1 MPRWIAFLPE
11 SKPDGPVGSPES
23 LLRNHDGGHAPVS
36 YLELFFDLVYV
47 FAITQVSHFLLKHPG
62 WVGLAEGVALFLA
75 VWWAWMYTT
84 WVANWADP
92 ERVPVRFMLL
102 MVMLASMI
110 MAVALPKAFGHGRDD
125 MGWIFAASYSGLQ
138 ILRTAFMIWAM
149 GRDDRAAGINMTR
162 IGSWFILSAV
172 FWAAGV
178 LTDDT
183 GYRIGLWLAAL
194 AIEYTG
200 PSVGYRVPGLGRSDP
215 SEWRISGGHMAE
227 RCALFVIIALG
238 EGIIV
243 TGASFAQ
250 SVQDASRVLAFL
262 LAFVGSVLMWW
273 IYFDRGA
280 ARGADHI
287 EHHAEPGRVARNAY
301 TYLHMPIV
309 AGIVITAVAD
319 AIVLEHP
326 GGATP
331 VRLALFQSIGLLVY
345 LLGIGT
351 FKRFSSQRGNFPIS
365 HWAGVAMLLAL
376 FGFTAVRPPSAL
388 AFIALSV
395 TILAVVVV
403 WEWGSFHG
411 GWRERFERMSIRSA

>member
-1 MPRWIAFLPE
+1 MPE

-47 FAITQVSHFLLKHPG
+47 FATTQVSHFLLMHPG
-62 WVGLAEGVALFLA
+62 WAGLAEGVVLFLA

-92 ERVPVRFMLL
+92 ERVPVRFVLL

-110 MAVALPKAFGHGRDD
+110 MAVALPKAFGHGKNDL
-125 MGWIFAASYSGLQ
+125 GLIFAASYCGLQ
-138 ILRTAFMIWAM
+138 IFRTAFMVWAM
-149 GRDDRAAGINMTR
+149 GRDDRAGGINMAR
-162 IGSWFILSAV
+162 ILSWFVLSAL
-172 FWAAGV
+172 FWGAGAFAH
-178 LTDDT
+178 DT
-183 GYRIGLWLAAL
+183 AWRIGLWLTAL
-194 AIEYTG
+194 TIEYTG
-200 PSVGYRVPGLGRSDP
+200 PSVGYRVPGLGKSDP

-250 SVQDASRVLAFL
+250 SEQDASRVLAFL
-262 LAFVGSVLMWW
+262 FAFLGSVLMWW

-319 AIVLEHP
+319 AILLERP
-326 GGATP
+326 EGAAP
-331 VRLALFQSIGLLVY
+331 ARLVLFQCIGLLVY
-345 LLGIGT
+345 VLGIGT
-351 FKRFSSQRGNFPIS
+351 FKRFSSKRGNFPVS
-365 HWAGVAMLLAL
+365 HGAGVAMLLVL
-376 FGFTAVRPPSAL
+376 GGVTLIRPPSAL
-388 AFIALSV
+388 AFVGLSV
-395 TILAVVVV
+395 AILAIVVV

-411 GWRERFERMSIRSA
+411 GWRERLERLSARSA